1 MARDRRWLYREFTR
15 HSVAS
20 LIAGVFAGLAVAIH
34 AAGGG
39 RLDQV
44 GTTVVA
50 LTLVFGAYGPAFLWL
65 SSFAF
70 AGLSGDPLRA
80 RVRRSEERSRFVRW
94 LYLGGPRSWALLIVL
109 IGVVSVVLLATR
121 GDADLLVLASCVV
134 GVVGTWV
141 LLVAI
146 FAIEHM
152 RGWAERGG
160 LAFPGEGSRGFA
172 DFVYLSVQLSTTFSS
187 ADVALE
193 TTDARRLATLQ
204 SVVAFAYNAVVI
216 AVLASLLVSIAG

>member
-1 MARDRRWLYREFTR
+1 MARERRWLYREVTR

-20 LIAGVFAGLAVAIH
+20 LVAGVFASVAVAVH

-39 RLDQV
+39 RLDHI
-44 GTTVVA
+44 GTTIVA

-65 SSFAF
+65 SGLAF
-70 AGLSGDPLRA
+70 AGLSGDRLRA

-109 IGVVSVVLLATR
+109 IGVVSVVVLATR

>member
-1 MARDRRWLYREFTR
+1 MARERRWLYREVTR

-20 LIAGVFAGLAVAIH
+20 LAAGVFASVAVAVH

-39 RLDQV
+39 RFDHI
-44 GTTVVA
+44 GTTIVA

-65 SSFAF
+65 SGLAF
-70 AGLSGDPLRA
+70 AGLSGDRLRA